1 MGGQSL
7 ARNGLAVTLDQD
19 RIDVD
24 SAAGTYRVAAGV
36 RWHTVLQRLDALGLS
51 PSVMQSNNDFGVAGT
66 FCVNAHGWPAPF
78 GPFGSTVRSLKLMLA
93 DGEMVTCS
101 RVENRGLFETTMGG
115 YGLTGIITELELA
128 AVPNMRLEPDVA
140 VLPAE
145 DFGSRFADA
154 VSQGTD
160 VRMAYGRMNVA
171 IEGFLDEAI
180 MVTYREAPD
189 QSDLPD
195 AAPSRLIGW
204 ATRHILRGQ
213 VGSERM
219 KDFRWGME
227 SGIAPALTG
236 GAVTRNGLL
245 NEPVAVLADGD
256 PRAHRHT
263 ARVLHRSVPV
273 RRVRSGLPADHTVL
287 LPEPSERD
295 PALRG
300 GRSPRAFSP
309 MRRNRA
315 LPAVMLFSQ
324 ETTMRAEADMARMT
338 RALIDAALELSG
350 TYYLPYRLHATAE
363 QFTFGYPRI
372 GEFVARKRAVDPGLL
387 FRNALWDRYM
397 AAH

>member
-7 ARNGLAVTLDQD
+7 ARDGLAVTLDQD

-93 DGEMVTCS
+93 DGELVTCS
-101 RVENRGLFETTMGG
+101 RTENRGLFEMTMGG
-115 YGLTGIITELELA
+115 YGLTGIVTELELA
-128 AVPNMRLEPDVA
+128 AVPNMRLEPEVA

-145 DFGSRFADA
+145 DFGTRFADA
-154 VSQGTD
+154 VSPGQT

-180 MVTYREAPD
+180 MVTYREAAD

-195 AAPSRLIGW
+195 AAQSRLIGW

-219 KDFRWGME
+219 KDFRWMME

-256 PRAHRHT
+256 P
-263 ARVLHRSVPV
+263 ARTDILHEYFIAPTRFAEFVAACRRIIPSSYQSLLNVTLRYVAADTESVL
-273 RRVRSGLPADHTVL
+273 AYA
-287 LPEPSERD
+287 PEPRI
-295 PALRG
+295 A
-300 GRSPRAFSP
+300 
-309 MRRNRA
+309 
-315 LPAVMLFSQ
+315 AVMLFSQ
-324 ETTMRAEADMARMT
+324 EKTMRAEADMARMT
-338 RALIDAALELSG
+338 RALIDAALELGGS
-350 TYYLPYRLHATAE
+350 YYLPYRLHATPE
-363 QFTFGYPRI
+363 QFATGYPRI
-372 GEFVARKRAVDPGLL
+372 AEFVTRKRAIDPGLL